1 MHGGRRSAAT
11 HPQDAKE
18 PRMSRQLFARAL
30 FNDLDRFQREMS
42 GLFESTA
49 GRATSRVGY
58 PALNV
63 GLSPESVEV
72 YAFAPGLDPASIGV
86 DLDRGVLSL
95 SGERASSLS
104 AGTESAT
111 ATPAAAAAAEGEP
124 VAPSAQA
131 ADKTVIHQ
139 RERFAGKFRRV
150 VTLPD
155 DIDPEQV
162 SASYKDGVL
171 RVSVKRR
178 PAPQPRRIAIH

>member
-1 MHGGRRSAAT
+1 MY
-11 HPQDAKE
+11 
-18 PRMSRQLFARAL
+18 RQLFAREL

-49 GRATSRVGY
+49 GRGTSRGGY

-63 GLSPESVEV
+63 GLSPEAVEV

-86 DLDRGVLSL
+86 DLERGVLSL

-104 AGTESAT
+104 EGAGS
-111 ATPAAAAAAEGEP
+111 AAAAAEGETA
-124 VAPSAQA
+124 APAA
-131 ADKTVIHQ
+131 RTADKTVVHQ

-150 VTLPD
+150 VSLPD

-162 SASYKDGVL
+162 TASYKDGVL

-178 PAPQPRRIAIH
+178 PAPQPRRIDIH

>member
-1 MHGGRRSAAT
+1 MY
-11 HPQDAKE
+11 
-18 PRMSRQLFARAL
+18 RQLFAREL

-49 GRATSRVGY
+49 GRGTPRGGY

-63 GLSPESVEV
+63 GLSPEAVEV
-72 YAFAPGLDPASIGV
+72 YAFAPGLDPATIGV

-95 SGERASSLS
+95 SGERAVSL
-104 AGTESAT
+104 T
-111 ATPAAAAAAEGEP
+111 ATTEGTAATAAAAAAEGGTA
-124 VAPSAQA
+124 APAKA
-131 ADKTVIHQ
+131 ADKTVVHQ

-150 VTLPD
+150 VSLPD

-178 PAPQPRRIAIH
+178 PAPQPRRIDIH

>member
-1 MHGGRRSAAT
+1 MY
-11 HPQDAKE
+11 
-18 PRMSRQLFARAL
+18 RQLFAREL

-49 GRATSRVGY
+49 GRGTSRGGY

-63 GLSPESVEV
+63 GLSPEAVEV

-86 DLDRGVLSL
+86 DLERGVLSL

-104 AGTESAT
+104 EGAGSAA
-111 ATPAAAAAAEGEP
+111 ATAAAAAEGETA
-124 VAPSAQA
+124 APAAKS
-131 ADKTVIHQ
+131 ADKTVVHQ

-150 VTLPD
+150 VSLPD

-162 SASYKDGVL
+162 TASYKDGVL

-178 PAPQPRRIAIH
+178 PAPQPRRIDIH

>member
-1 MHGGRRSAAT
+1 MY
-11 HPQDAKE
+11 
-18 PRMSRQLFARAL
+18 RQLFAREL

-49 GRATSRVGY
+49 SRGTPRGGY

-63 GLSPESVEV
+63 GLSPEAVEV
-72 YAFAPGLDPASIGV
+72 YAFAPGLDPATIGV

-95 SGERASSLS
+95 SGERAASLS
-104 AGTESAT
+104 ATTEAT
-111 ATPAAAAAAEGEP
+111 VASAAAAAEGEAAAP
-124 VAPSAQA
+124 VPKT
-131 ADKTVIHQ
+131 ADKTVVHQ

-150 VTLPD
+150 VSLPD

-178 PAPQPRRIAIH
+178 PAPQPRRIDIH

>member
-1 MHGGRRSAAT
+1 MY
-11 HPQDAKE
+11 
-18 PRMSRQLFARAL
+18 RQLFAREL

-49 GRATSRVGY
+49 SRATPRGGY

-63 GLSPESVEV
+63 GLSPEAVEV
-72 YAFAPGLDPASIGV
+72 YAFAPGLDPATIGV

-104 AGTESAT
+104 EGARSDAAT
-111 ATPAAAAAAEGEP
+111 AAAAEGETA
-124 VAPSAQA
+124 APAAKA
-131 ADKTVIHQ
+131 ADKTVVHQ

-150 VTLPD
+150 VSLPD

-178 PAPQPRRIAIH
+178 PAPQPRRIDIH

>member
-1 MHGGRRSAAT
+1 MY
-11 HPQDAKE
+11 
-18 PRMSRQLFARAL
+18 RQLFAREL

-49 GRATSRVGY
+49 GRAPSRGGY

-63 GLSPESVEV
+63 GLSPEAVEV
-72 YAFAPGLDPASIGV
+72 YAFAPGLDPATIAV
-86 DLDRGVLSL
+86 DLERGVLSL
-95 SGERASSLS
+95 SGERATSLAATS
-104 AGTESAT
+104 EGAAAT
-111 ATPAAAAAAEGEP
+111 AGAAEGGTA
-124 VAPSAQA
+124 APA
-131 ADKTVIHQ
+131 APYAKAAGKTVVHQ

-150 VTLPD
+150 VSLPD

-178 PAPQPRRIAIH
+178 PAPQPRRIDIH

>member
-1 MHGGRRSAAT
+1 MY
-11 HPQDAKE
+11 
-18 PRMSRQLFARAL
+18 RQLFAREL

-49 GRATSRVGY
+49 GRGTPRGGY

-63 GLSPESVEV
+63 GLSPEAVEV
-72 YAFAPGLDPASIGV
+72 YAFAPGLDPATIGV
-86 DLDRGVLSL
+86 DLERGVLSL
-95 SGERASSLS
+95 SGERASSLAATS
-104 AGTESAT
+104 EGAAATVAAAVEGET
-111 ATPAAAAAAEGEP
+111 ATSASPAAKT
-124 VAPSAQA
+124 
-131 ADKTVIHQ
+131 ADKTVVHQ

-150 VTLPD
+150 VSLPD

-178 PAPQPRRIAIH
+178 PAPQPRRIDIH

>member
-1 MHGGRRSAAT
+1 MY
-11 HPQDAKE
+11 
-18 PRMSRQLFARAL
+18 RQLFAREL

-49 GRATSRVGY
+49 GRATARGGY

-63 GLSPESVEV
+63 GLSPEAVEV
-72 YAFAPGLDPASIGV
+72 YAFAPGLDPATIAV
-86 DLDRGVLSL
+86 DLERGVLSL
-95 SGERASSLS
+95 SGERATSLAATS
-104 AGTESAT
+104 ESAAAT
-111 ATPAAAAAAEGEP
+111 AGAAEGGTAAP
-124 VAPSAQA
+124 AAPSAKA
-131 ADKTVIHQ
+131 AGKTVVHQ

-150 VTLPD
+150 VSLPD

-178 PAPQPRRIAIH
+178 PAPQPRRIDIH

>member
-1 MHGGRRSAAT
+1 MY
-11 HPQDAKE
+11 
-18 PRMSRQLFARAL
+18 RQLFAREL

-42 GLFESTA
+42 GLFELSA
-49 GRATSRVGY
+49 GRGAARGGY

-63 GLSPESVEV
+63 GLSAEAVEV
-72 YAFAPGLDPASIGV
+72 YAFAPGLDPATIGV

-104 AGTESAT
+104 ASTVDAAAT
-111 ATPAAAAAAEGEP
+111 ATAEGDGP
-124 VAPSAQA
+124 APGKA
-131 ADKTVIHQ
+131 ADKAIVHQ

-150 VTLPD
+150 VSLPD

-178 PAPQPRRIAIH
+178 PAPQPRRIDIH

>member
-1 MHGGRRSAAT
+1 MY
-11 HPQDAKE
+11 
-18 PRMSRQLFARAL
+18 RQLFAREL

-49 GRATSRVGY
+49 GHGTPRGTPRGDY

-63 GLSPESVEV
+63 GLSPEAVEV
-72 YAFAPGLDPASIGV
+72 YAFAPGLDPATIGV

-95 SGERASSLS
+95 SGERAVSLS
-104 AGTESAT
+104 ASTEGT
-111 ATPAAAAAAEGEP
+111 ATTASVGAAAEGETA
-124 VAPSAQA
+124 APPKA
-131 ADKTVIHQ
+131 ADKTVVHQ

-150 VTLPD
+150 VSLPD

-178 PAPQPRRIAIH
+178 PAPQPRRIDIH